1 MKKEVLRAKIHR
13 ATVTEARPDYEGSIG
28 IDAALLV
35 EAGIDEYDRV
45 EVYDVDNG
53 NRFATYAIE
62 ANAGGG
68 TVSVNGAAALLVA
81 PGHRVIIA
89 AYGALDVGE
98 RTPPP
103 RLVFVDE
110 HNAIRQV
117 KAREVQGVSA

>member
-28 IDAALLV
+28 IDAALLA
-35 EAGIDEYDRV
+35 EANLAEYDRV
-45 EVYDVDNG
+45 EVYDIDNG

-62 ANAGGG
+62 AKAASG

-89 AYGALDVGE
+89 AYGTLDVGE
-98 RTPPP
+98 RTPAP

-110 HNAIRQV
+110 RNAVREV
-117 KAREVQGVSA
+117 KAGEVQGVSA